1 MGISYNKDRLHFI
14 YNLTM
19 TVIEQIYEIV
29 KTLPQNQASE
39 ILNFAQFIRAKYLNA
54 NQSTDTVDSL
64 TSWQEL
70 VYYLAGAWADD
81 FPTLEEIR
89 TGEGEDIFRESF

>member
-1 MGISYNKDRLHFI
+1 
-14 YNLTM
+14 M
-19 TVIEQIYEIV
+19 TVIEQIYAIV

-39 ILNFAQFIRAKYLNA
+39 ILTFAQFIRAKYLNG

-64 TSWQEL
+64 TPWTEL
-70 VYYLAGAWADD
+70 VYSLAGAWAED

-89 TGEGEDIFRESF
+89 TESGEDILRESF

>member
-1 MGISYNKDRLHFI
+1 
-14 YNLTM
+14 M
-19 TVIEQIYEIV
+19 TVIEQIYAIV

-39 ILNFAQFIRAKYLNA
+39 ILAFAEFIRAKYLNA
-54 NQSTDTVDSL
+54 HKSTDTVDSL

-70 VYYLAGAWADD
+70 VYALGGTWAED

-89 TGEGEDIFRESF
+89 SESGEDILRESF